1 MNKSIFYLIFFGV
14 ISLTI
19 WSCEE
24 FLDEESVDPDK
35 IITEEDIA
43 ESDALVEEGN
53 AELENVFSE
62 LYDSDEPDSVQGLLD
77 MVDFTDAYDSFDEA
91 RTVNP
96 ENYDAHLGAS
106 LTGLLQV
113 TQDQS
118 FRDMVDS
125 WDNYFANTTP
135 FEVEQSESQ
144 ILGRNGFGLPISQE
158 GMQIPISS
166 FVGVPLNMAKITQE
180 DVPQLSD
187 LQTVISSVLLPY
199 VDQGITSLN
208 LIEDLPDSIEFV
220 FTVSTEMQP
229 DVESGELELDLTE
242 VYLMNMMMHALKGVL
257 NTMLA
262 YNFDFVTHDAAGIE
276 AELNLNSDFA
286 TLKSDGAERLAVAF
300 TAMNTAIDKFEA
312 AVTYNYNETDDDFD
326 DLIPRIDQDEYLDV
340 IEGLQDARDVL
351 NQPSWIID
359 EGCDDYGYGYDYD
372 GYGYGDSTGY
382 DGYDYYDGD
391 CDEDSIQVD
400 IQQFWVNPISDM
412 KQMIPSYTI
421 AAALDTSYDWD
432 GENGDFDD
440 EWTFVRPDEDAC
452 PGNDWYFQARISGN
466 PENENDSAS
475 YHYYGCPPDGLE
487 DTLRNLYNNLLDE
500 YSSVDYLQ
508 VSVDY
513 WYDDDYGVA
522 FTLGEAY
529 WWAEW
534 EDEEVYS
541 YPVITWDAD
550 TYDEW
555 KNGWPDPT
563 FNGFFPTWTADDL
576 MEFLGFEDGDDW
588 DKTWD

>member
-1 MNKSIFYLIFFGV
+1 MNKSIFYLIFFGI
-14 ISLTI
+14 ISLSI

-43 ESDALVEEGN
+43 ESDALVDEGN
-53 AELENVFSE
+53 VELENVFSE

-77 MVDFTDAYDSFDEA
+77 MVDFSDAYDSFDEA

-199 VDQGITSLN
+199 IDQGITSLN

-276 AELNLNSDFA
+276 SELNLNSDFA

-340 IEGLQDARDVL
+340 IEGIQDARDIL

-359 EGCDDYGYGYDYD
+359 EGCDE
-372 GYGYGDSTGY
+372 
-382 DGYDYYDGD
+382 DYYYDD
-391 CDEDSIQVD
+391 YYYDNCNEDSIQVD

-421 AAALDTSYDWD
+421 AAALDSSWDWD
-432 GENGDFDD
+432 YEYGHLYD
-440 EWTFVRPDEDAC
+440 EWTFVRPGEDDCGGWGDYFEAEITGS
-452 PGNDWYFQARISGN
+452 PND
-466 PENENDSAS
+466 PNDTGGH
-475 YHYYGCPPDGLE
+475 YWYYGCPPEGIE
-487 DTLRNLYNNLLDE
+487 DTLQNLYNNLVDE
-500 YSSVDYLQ
+500 HFSVINNGATSYIRVWMYSNYNVDY
-508 VSVDY
+508 
-513 WYDDDYGVA
+513 GET
-522 FTLGEAY
+522 FTLYEAD
-529 WWAEW
+529 WSRQW
-534 EDEEVYS
+534 EDIEGVYS

-563 FNGFFPTWTADDL
+563 FNGLFPTWTVDDL
-576 MEFLGFEDGDDW
+576 MEFLDFEDGDDW

>member
-1 MNKSIFYLIFFGV
+1 MNKSIFYLIFFGI
-14 ISLTI
+14 ISLSI

-53 AELENVFSE
+53 VELENVFSE

-199 VDQGITSLN
+199 IDQGITSLN

-340 IEGLQDARDVL
+340 IEGIQDARDVL

-359 EGCDDYGYGYDYD
+359 EECDDYGYDYD
-372 GYGYGDSTGY
+372 GY
-382 DGYDYYDGD
+382 YYYI
-391 CDEDSIQVD
+391 CDEDSMQVD

-421 AAALDTSYDWD
+421 AAALDSSWDWD
-432 GENGDFDD
+432 GENGHLYD
-440 EWTFVRPDEDAC
+440 EWTFVRPGEDDC
-452 PGNDWYFQARISGN
+452 QGWNDYYFEGRVYGEPID
-466 PENENDSAS
+466 ENDSAS
-475 YHYYGCPPDGLE
+475 YYYYGCPPDGLE

-500 YSSVDYLQ
+500 YSSVNNLQ
-508 VSVDY
+508 VSMYYNYNMVDY
-513 WYDDDYGVA
+513 GET
-522 FTLGEAY
+522 FTLGEAN

-534 EDEEVYS
+534 EYIEGVYS

-563 FNGFFPTWTADDL
+563 FNGLFPTWTADDL
-576 MEFLGFEDGDDW
+576 MEFLDFEDGDDW